1 MNALAIGGITPLSTT
16 DYPGRLAAVV
26 FCQGCAWHCR
36 YCHNTHLIPRR
47 VENVLRWSA
56 ARGFLE
62 RRRGLLDAVVFSGG
76 EPTLQA
82 RLPDALADA
91 RAMGFKVGLHTAG
104 SYPVKLAAALPL
116 VDWVGMDVKAPF
128 DCYDRVTQARGSG
141 RRARESAE
149 LLIGSGVDHEFRTTV
164 HPALLGAE
172 DLLGLAD
179 SLAALGATRFVL
191 QEFRP
196 TGCRDTELLDS
207 TERFTPGE
215 GLLAALGSRFADFTV
230 RRA

>member
-1 MNALAIGGITPLSTT
+1 MNVLAVGGVTPLTTT
-16 DYPGRLAAVV
+16 DYPGQLAAVV

-36 YCHNTHLIPRR
+36 YCHNTHLIPRCAES
-47 VENVLRWSA
+47 VMRWPA
-56 ARGFLE
+56 VRDFLE

-76 EPTLQA
+76 EPTLQG
-82 RLPDALADA
+82 RLQDALADA

-104 SYPVKLAAALPL
+104 SYPAKLAAVLPL

-128 DCYDRVTQARGSG
+128 DHYDRITQARGSG
-141 RRARESAE
+141 RRARESAR
-149 LLIGSGVDHEFRTTV
+149 LLIESGVDHEFRTTV
-164 HPALLGAE
+164 HPALLGAD
-172 DLLGLAD
+172 DLLALAE
-179 SLAALGATRFVL
+179 SLAALGATRFAL

-207 TERFTPGE
+207 ALRPSLDEY
-215 GLLAALGSRFADFTV
+215 LLAALGRRFPDFSL